1 MNITTARSFFEEIT
15 RRGSMPRL
23 RNATG
28 SWRFELG
35 DEGNW
40 VINCDE
46 GKLEAHAAKADEP
59 ASQATFRGSALDL
72 VRAVRGDDNEN
83 VLTLFMRGAFEF
95 EGDVQ
100 FAQRVQ
106 ALIPLPETSA

>member
-28 SWRFELG
+28 AWRFEFG
-35 DEGNW
+35 DEGAW

-46 GKLEAHAAKADEP
+46 GKLEAHAAAANEP
-59 ASQATFRGSALDL
+59 APLVTLRGSAPELL
-72 VRAVRGDDNEN
+72 RAVRGEDNEN
-83 VLTLFMRGAFEF
+83 LLTLFMRGALEID
-95 EGDVQ
+95 GDLQ
-100 FAQRVQ
+100 FAQRLQ
-106 ALIPLPETSA
+106 ALIPLPEKS

>member
-1 MNITTARSFFEEIT
+1 MNITTARSFFEEIS

-40 VINCDE
+40 VVNCDE
-46 GKLEAHAAKADEP
+46 GKLEAHVAAANEP
-59 ASQATFRGSALDL
+59 APLATFRGSATDL

-83 VLTLFMRGAFEF
+83 VLTLFMRGAFEL
-95 EGDVQ
+95 EGDIP
-100 FAQRVQ
+100 FAQRIQ
-106 ALIPLPETSA
+106 ALIPLPEAKS